1 MYFAL
6 QAFLHCAFVSFSPSL
21 YFGMQNWSVQF
32 FFMNQAVYHAWDL
45 LFLFF
50 HLSGSKLYSWV
61 LPWNWEFGCSC
72 FFFVSGTDFK
82 GILYLLLSV
91 FMIEKMPVPAFLA
104 VCGMTV
110 GEIVSFFFTLIF
122 YFLHKKSADSLSKST
137 LSASKLS
144 VFHELL
150 SLGIPLTLNSFSVTL
165 LQSVQSIL
173 IPMMLYRFY
182 GNRYPRRRDLW
193 HLKRHGTAFYHV
205 SFYDHQCIIF
215 DASA

>member
-1 MYFAL
+1 
-6 QAFLHCAFVSFSPSL
+6 
-21 YFGMQNWSVQF
+21 
-32 FFMNQAVYHAWDL
+32 
-45 LFLFF
+45 
-50 HLSGSKLYSWV
+50 
-61 LPWNWEFGCSC
+61 
-72 FFFVSGTDFK
+72 
-82 GILYLLLSV
+82 
-91 FMIEKMPVPAFLA
+91 MIEKMPVPAFLA

-182 GNRYPRRRDLW
+182 GNRYRSVEIYGILSGMALPFIMFPSTITNALS
-193 HLKRHGTAFYHV
+193 LMLLPKISAAKLTT
-205 SFYDHQCIIF
+205 IPLIF
-215 DASA
+215 DVVRSYLLSFVHFLELELLANSLFLDPGSEISFFTILFVESI